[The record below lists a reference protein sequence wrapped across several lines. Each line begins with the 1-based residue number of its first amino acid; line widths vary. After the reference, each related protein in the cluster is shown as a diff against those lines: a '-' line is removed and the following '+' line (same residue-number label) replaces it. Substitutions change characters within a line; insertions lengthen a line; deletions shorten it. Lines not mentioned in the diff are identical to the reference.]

1 MLHPMIGTISLDDV
15 NLFLAVAELESFSR
29 AAERTRVPT
38 STLSR
43 RIHALEQGLGL
54 RLLQRSSRSVAVTP
68 EGAAL
73 LERAAPLMQEL
84 WAATELGDD
93 RELSGPVRVTAPVSI
108 GADRVAPALFAFAAR
123 HPKVEL
129 EVTLENA
136 TVDVIERGLDFA
148 VRAAPVKSA
157 ELVARPLWSVPFAL
171 GASRELVARELGG
184 KPRISRARVTK
195 LPAIVTRQS
204 PRWHLLQRGQPRV
217 VRPAARVVVSD
228 PRLAVDPARKGLGLV
243 CVPDSLLRD
252 LVRVQITGHQV
263 APRAVYVVYP
273 SRQLPARVRAA
284 IEWLRAHG

>member
-157 ELVARPLWSVPFAL
+157 ELVAR
-171 GASRELVARELGG
+171 ELGG

-228 PRLAVDPARKGLGLV
+228 PRLAVDAARKGLGLV